1 MSLLPVVA
9 GRACFGEQLR
19 QKCAKFA
26 ALSRRKIASRS
37 AKTVTVSIFGT
48 GICRTR
54 FTAVQVSSVTMA
66 MSSAMQGS

>member
-1 MSLLPVVA
+1 VSLLPSVA
-9 GRACFGEQLR
+9 GHACFGRQLR
-19 QKCAKFA
+19 QNCAKFA

-54 FTAVQVSSVTMA
+54 FTAVQLSFVTMA
-66 MSSAMQGS
+66 RSSAVPGP